1 MTVVV
6 NASTNPDID
15 GILWGWAWG
24 DGGAETLTYS
34 FPTATTEYTNGGYV
48 AINGF
53 SAFNAAQQTAARN
66 ILANIASFCNLTFT
80 ETTAAGASLR
90 FADATAVNYTNN
102 SSVATHTGLHD
113 VPTAEA
119 NPPELAFNGTA
130 PYSPLYTQGDSWYNG
145 YTTPQLGSFQYAA
158 GLMHETG
165 HNLGLKHGHITQA
178 GHGVTFPTL
187 PADHDSY
194 EYSVMT
200 YRQFPGDNIDIDNAP
215 HHPTTYMQDDI
226 AALQYLY
233 GANYGPTAQN
243 GNTVYTW
250 SPTTGE
256 EFIDGVGQGA
266 PSANFVLMTLWDG
279 GGTDTYNLS
288 NYTTDLSVDL
298 NPGAWT
304 IFDTSTARAQRADL
318 SDYRSGGT
326 TYFAR
331 GNVANALL
339 FQGDTRS
346 LIENA
351 IGGSGDDVFNGNS
364 TNNGWTGGT
373 GNDTADGEGGTDTAI
388 FSGARADYNTSLIG
402 ASVQIADLRLGDPD
416 GTDVLSNFEFFR
428 FSNRTYTLAEVLN
441 QPPVAASDSNGIA
454 KNSTLNV
461 QVDTG
466 VLANDSDDNN
476 QLVVSAV
483 KGSQGNVGHVVT
495 GTYGSLTLN
504 ADGSYV
510 YVANRGSLPAK
521 IVAQDAFTYTV
532 SDEIG
537 GTDTA
542 TLSVVVFNPGASYAS
557 GANTTLP
564 GGNGQDVLDGSAG
577 NVVARGGN
585 GRDVLIAGN
594 GNTLTGGNGPDTF
607 LLRPEFGS
615 NVITDFNINNDA
627 IQFDQSIFAATTD
640 LFSHTSDTAAGAFIN
655 DNNGN
660 TLTLA
665 GVTLAQMQAHANSF
679 YFV

>member
-24 DGGAETLTYS
+24 DGGAEALTYS
-34 FPTATTEYTNGGYV
+34 FPTATTEYTNDGYV

-66 ILANIASFCNLTFT
+66 ILTNIASFCNLTFT
-80 ETTAAGASLR
+80 ETTAAGAELR
-90 FADATAVNYTNN
+90 FADATAINYTNN
-102 SSVATHTGLHD
+102 SSVATNTGLHNI
-113 VPTAEA
+113 PTAEA

-130 PYSPLYTQGDSWYNG
+130 PFSPLYAQGDSWYNG
-145 YTTPQLGSFQYAA
+145 YTNPQLGSFQYAA

-165 HNLGLKHGHITQA
+165 HNLGLKHGHVTQN

-200 YRQFPGDNIDIDNAP
+200 YRQFPGDNATNGDNAP
-215 HHPTTYMQDDI
+215 NHPTTFMQDDI

-233 GANYGPTAQN
+233 GANYGATAQN

-250 SPTTGE
+250 SSTTGE
-256 EFIDGVGQGA
+256 AFIDGVGQGA
-266 PSANFVLMTLWDG
+266 PSANFVLMTIWDG

-288 NYTTDLSVDL
+288 NYSTDLSIDL

-304 IFDTSTARAQRADL
+304 IFDTSAAQAQRADL
-318 SDYRSGGT
+318 GNNGSGGAE
-326 TYFAR
+326 YFAR

-351 IGGSGDDVFNGNS
+351 IGGTGDDTLNGNS
-364 TNNGWTGGT
+364 ANNGWTGGA
-373 GNDTADGEGGTDTAI
+373 GNDTADGAGGTDTAI
-388 FSGARADYNTSLIG
+388 FSGARADYKTALVG
-402 ASVQIADLRLGDPD
+402 ATVQIADLRSGDPD
-416 GTDVLSNFEFFR
+416 GADVLSNFEFFQ
-428 FSNRTYTLAEVLN
+428 FSNRIYTLAEVLN
-441 QPPVAASDSNGIA
+441 QPPVAVSDSNGTA

-461 QVDTG
+461 HAATG
-466 VLANDSDDNN
+466 ILANDADDNDE
-476 QLVVSAV
+476 LVVSAV
-483 KGSQGNVGHVVT
+483 EGTQGNVGHVVI
-495 GTYGSLTLN
+495 GTYGALTLN

-510 YVANRGSLPAK
+510 YVANKGGLPPK
-521 IVAQDAFTYTV
+521 IVAQDVFTYTV

-542 TLSVVVFNPGASYAS
+542 TLSIVVFNPGANYAS
-557 GANTTLP
+557 GSNTTLT
-564 GGNGQDVLDGSAG
+564 GSNGQDVLDGSAG
-577 NVVARGGN
+577 HVVARGGN
-585 GRDVLIAGN
+585 GPDVLIAGN
-594 GNTLTGGNGPDTF
+594 GNTLTSGSGPDT
-607 LLRPEFGS
+607 LLVRPEFGT
-615 NVITDFNINNDA
+615 NLITDFNVNNDA
-627 IQFDQSIFAATTD
+627 IQFDRSIFATSAD
-640 LFSHTSDTAAGAFIN
+640 LFSHTS
-655 DNNGN
+655 
-660 TLTLA
+660 
-665 GVTLAQMQAHANSF
+665 
-679 YFV
+679 